1 MKKTMILSYLITACC
16 VAFFCTISN
25 AGQSG
30 KAMGAGGKTAT
41 ASSDAARIYRSTMA
55 GAGALTVPML
65 KQCLRLDKK
74 VASADSRLSELDAAM
89 ASIESD
95 IEQLNAYIDI
105 NSDKVDTTSQKAV
118 DMFNAKINQH
128 SSKINEYNEQIYKRK
143 SYYGVYKKLHTTF
156 KQECANEEYYEDDYR
171 RAVKKVGYGISR

>member
-1 MKKTMILSYLITACC
+1 MKKAMILSYLVTTCC

-25 AGQSG
+25 AGQSI

-41 ASSDAARIYRSTMA
+41 AGSTAARVYRSTMV

-65 KQCLRLDKK
+65 EQCLRLDKK
-74 VASADSRLSELDAAM
+74 IALADSQLTELDDAM
-89 ASIESD
+89 GSIESD
-95 IEQLNAYIDI
+95 IEQLDTYIDT
-105 NSDKVDTTSQKAV
+105 NSAKVDTTSQEAV

-143 SYYGVYKKLHTTF
+143 SDYAVYKKLYTKF

-171 RAVKKVGYGISR
+171 KAVMKVGYGISR